1 MQSIGD
7 QLEEARK
14 QRGITVREA
23 SEATKIRGEY
33 LNNFE
38 SNSFDINLPDIYIR
52 GFLRSYANYLKINA
66 DKILTDYNAHLLGE
80 SKPARRENRELLGRL
95 ELQQQPLHAEETIS
109 AGAIDDEELEKAAE
123 PEESIP
129 IWERLNLEKD
139 VAIKIGIAGGLA
151 VLLII
156 AIIWGFLAFMGS
168 DEPATDSDLA
178 ETPTPAQAARDA
190 TPFTLIANDDVRVE
204 VKQIDGDLPL
214 FFAVLPRG
222 QEQELSA
229 VGSIRVTYSDA
240 EALSIRIGSKT
251 YAMPPDRSSMRT
263 TPSKVLADQASSN

>member
-109 AGAIDDEELEKAAE
+109 AGALDDEEIEKAAE

>member
-52 GFLRSYANYLKINA
+52 GFLRSYAKYLKLNA

-80 SKPARRENRELLGRL
+80 SKPSRRDSRELLGRL
-95 ELQQQPLHAEETIS
+95 ELQQKPLHAEDPLS
-109 AGAIDDEELEKAAE
+109 VGAIDNDDLEKAAE
-123 PEESIP
+123 HKESIP
-129 IWERLNLEKD
+129 IWERLNIEKD
-139 VAIKIGIAGGLA
+139 VAIKIGIAAGLA
-151 VLLII
+151 LLLIV
-156 AIIWGFLAFMGS
+156 AVVWGFLAFMGS

-178 ETPTPAQAARDA
+178 ETPNAAQPARNA

-204 VKQIDGDLPL
+204 VKQVEGDLPL

-222 QEQELSA
+222 QEKELSA

-251 YAMPPDRSSMRT
+251 YAMPADRSSMRT
-263 TPSKVLADQASSN
+263 TPSRVLADQAK

>member
-80 SKPARRENRELLGRL
+80 SKPARRENREFLGRL
-95 ELQQQPLHAEETIS
+95 ELQQKPLHPEDAMS
-109 AGAIDDEELEKAAE
+109 PGAIDDEEIEKTAE
-123 PEESIP
+123 PNESIP
-129 IWERLNLEKD
+129 TWERLNLEKD

-151 VLLII
+151 LLLVI

-168 DEPATDSDLA
+168 DEPTTDDNLA
-178 ETPTPAQAARDA
+178 ETPTPAQMARNA

-222 QEQELSA
+222 QEKELSA
-229 VGSIRVTYSDA
+229 VGSIRVTYSDS

-251 YAMPPDRSSMRT
+251 YAMPADRSSMKT
-263 TPSKVLADQASSN
+263 TPSRVLADQGG

>member
-109 AGAIDDEELEKAAE
+109 AGAIDDEEIEKAAE

>member
-1 MQSIGD
+1 M
-7 QLEEARK
+7 
-14 QRGITVREA
+14 REA

-66 DKILTDYNAHLLGE
+66 DKILTDYNAHLLGV
-80 SKPARRENRELLGRL
+80 SKPARRENREFLGRL
-95 ELQQQPLHAEETIS
+95 ELQQKPLHPEDAMS
-109 AGAIDDEELEKAAE
+109 PGAIDDEEIEKTAE
-123 PEESIP
+123 PNESIP
-129 IWERLNLEKD
+129 MWERLNLEKD

-151 VLLII
+151 LLLVI

-168 DEPATDSDLA
+168 DEPTTDDNLA
-178 ETPTPAQAARDA
+178 ETPTPAQMARNA

-222 QEQELSA
+222 QEKELSA
-229 VGSIRVTYSDA
+229 VGSIRVAYSDS

-251 YAMPPDRSSMRT
+251 YAMPADRSSMKT
-263 TPSKVLADQASSN
+263 TPSRVLADQGG

>member
-109 AGAIDDEELEKAAE
+109 SGAIDDEELEKAAE

>member
-7 QLEEARK
+7 QLRSQETTRHH
-14 QRGITVREA
+14 RREA

-80 SKPARRENRELLGRL
+80 SKPARRDSRELLGRL
-95 ELQQQPLHAEETIS
+95 ELQQKPLHAEDAT
-109 AGAIDDEELEKAAE
+109 GPRTIDDEELEKAAE
-123 PEESIP
+123 PKEGIP
-129 IWERLNLEKD
+129 IWERFNLEKD

-151 VLLII
+151 LLLVI

-168 DEPATDSDLA
+168 DEPTTDSNLA
-178 ETPTPAQAARDA
+178 ETPTPAQVARDA

-204 VKQIDGDLPL
+204 VKQVDGIYHSSSPYSLAVRKKSLAPWEV
-214 FFAVLPRG
+214 FAL
-222 QEQELSA
+222 L
-229 VGSIRVTYSDA
+229 T
-240 EALSIRIGSKT
+240 
-251 YAMPPDRSSMRT
+251 AMPRPSPFASGPRPMRCQ
-263 TPSKVLADQASSN
+263 PIALP

>member
-80 SKPARRENRELLGRL
+80 SKPARRENREFLGRL
-95 ELQQQPLHAEETIS
+95 ELQQKPLHPEDAMNP
-109 AGAIDDEELEKAAE
+109 GAIDDEEMEKTAE
-123 PEESIP
+123 PKESIP
-129 IWERLNLEKD
+129 MWERLNLEKD

-151 VLLII
+151 LLLVI

-168 DEPATDSDLA
+168 DEPTTDDNLA
-178 ETPTPAQAARDA
+178 ETPTPAQMARNA

-222 QEQELSA
+222 QEKELSA
-229 VGSIRVTYSDA
+229 AGSIRVTYSDS

-251 YAMPPDRSSMRT
+251 YAMPADRSSMKT
-263 TPSKVLADQASSN
+263 TPSRVLADQGG

>member
-14 QRGITVREA
+14 RRGITVREA

-80 SKPARRENRELLGRL
+80 SKPARRDNRELLGRL
-95 ELQQQPLHAEETIS
+95 ELQQKPLHAEDATDP
-109 AGAIDDEELEKAAE
+109 GTIDDDELEKAAE
-123 PEESIP
+123 PKEGIL

-151 VLLII
+151 LLLVI

-168 DEPATDSDLA
+168 DEPTTDDNLA
-178 ETPTPAQAARDA
+178 ETPAPAQVARDA

-204 VKQIDGDLPL
+204 VKQVDGDLPL

-222 QEQELSA
+222 QEKELSA
-229 VGSIRVTYSDA
+229 VGSIRVTYSDT

-251 YAMPPDRSSMRT
+251 YAMPADRSSMKT
-263 TPSKVLADQASSN
+263 TPSRILAGQGDSN

>member
-1 MQSIGD
+1 MQNIGD

-14 QRGITVREA
+14 RRGITVREA

-66 DKILTDYNAHLLGE
+66 DKILTDYNAHLLSE
-80 SKPARRENRELLGRL
+80 SKPTRHDNREFLGRL
-95 ELQQQPLHAEETIS
+95 ELQQKPLHDEGVS
-109 AGAIDDEELEKAAE
+109 NAGAIEDEESDKAAD
-123 PEESIP
+123 PKESIP
-129 IWERLNLEKD
+129 IWERLNPEKD
-139 VAIKIGIAGGLA
+139 LALKVGIAGGLA
-151 VLLII
+151 LLLVI

-168 DEPATDSDLA
+168 DEPITDSNLA
-178 ETPTPAQAARDA
+178 ETPTQAQVTRDA

-204 VKQIDGDLPL
+204 VKQVDGDLPL

-222 QEQELSA
+222 QEKELGA

-240 EALSIRIGSKT
+240 EALSIRIGTKT
-251 YAMPPDRSSMRT
+251 YAMPTDRSSMRT
-263 TPSKVLADQASSN
+263 TPSRVLAGQGDSN

>member
-14 QRGITVREA
+14 RRGITVREA
-23 SEATKIRGEY
+23 SEAIKIRGEY

-66 DKILTDYNAHLLGE
+66 DKILTDYTAHLLGE
-80 SKPARRENRELLGRL
+80 SKPARRDNRELLGRL
-95 ELQQQPLHAEETIS
+95 ELQQKPLHAEDATGP
-109 AGAIDDEELEKAAE
+109 GAIDDEELEKAAE
-123 PEESIP
+123 PKEGIP
-129 IWERLNLEKD
+129 IWERFNLEKD

-151 VLLII
+151 LLLVI

-168 DEPATDSDLA
+168 DEPTTDDNLA
-178 ETPTPAQAARDA
+178 ETPTPAQMARNA

-222 QEQELSA
+222 QEKELNA

-251 YAMPPDRSSMRT
+251 YAMPADRSSMKT
-263 TPSKVLADQASSN
+263 TPSRVLADQGE